1 MLRGLVIAA
10 ACALLLAIVPAGAS
24 AATPRLSSLQAQDLA
39 RTAKGVSAIAVKNPL
54 AQWSCVYASDSAFW
68 NCALNAASDGQPLA
82 VVKLYDPQRRVWSVT
97 IPRQAAAV
105 QRLNAMGLGCRYG
118 HFYSR
123 RLVEPADAVTRLPA
137 GRQPVGPLPRRAI
150 GELLERDA
158 LAFGGVGLEPG

>member
-24 AATPRLSSLQAQDLA
+24 AATPQLSSLQAQDLA

-82 VVKLYDPQRRVWSVT
+82 VTFADYRLPTMSVVPDLEILLT
-97 IPRQAAAV
+97 EDAPSPLNPLGIKGGGESAITAVGAVIAAAI
-105 QRLNAMGLGCRYG
+105 
-118 HFYSR
+118 
-123 RLVEPADAVTRLPA
+123 D
-137 GRQPVGPLPRRAI
+137 
-150 GELLERDA
+150 DA
-158 LAFGGVGLEPG
+158 LATPGAVRQLPVTPQRLRTLLKAGIALPA